1 LPSRQSRRSSPGLRH
16 LAVSDRAHDT
26 VAQGF
31 TSIVALAQAI
41 EPELDND
48 TTAAKRH
55 VELIRRTARENLAE
69 AGAMVAELT
78 PSALDEGSLPA
89 VIGR

>member
-1 LPSRQSRRSSPGLRH
+1 MDTEFNRQGVARQAHRI
-16 LAVSDRAHDT
+16 HDT
-26 VAQGF
+26 LAQGF

-41 EPELDND
+41 EPELDKD

-69 AGAMVAELT
+69 ARQWS
-78 PSALDEGSLPA
+78 PS
-89 VIGR
+89 